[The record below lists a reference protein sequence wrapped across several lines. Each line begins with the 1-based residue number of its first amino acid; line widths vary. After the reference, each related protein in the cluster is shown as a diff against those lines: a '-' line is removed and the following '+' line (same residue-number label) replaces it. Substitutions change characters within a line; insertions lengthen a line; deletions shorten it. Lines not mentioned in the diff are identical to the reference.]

1 MDRNTKKVFTPY
13 APVQEKVFSPC
24 GPEHK
29 KVLVDNHFT
38 AHCEMIF
45 AVINLQFAVMDLQF
59 AVIVLQFAVIILQFA
74 VIDLQNVSLLWN
86 DLQPINF
93 DMKDEKTLIQRI
105 FWFACFISVI
115 NTVIIKTFYRFLT
128 L

>member
-1 MDRNTKKVFTPY
+1 
-13 APVQEKVFSPC
+13 
-24 GPEHK
+24 
-29 KVLVDNHFT
+29 
-38 AHCEMIF
+38 MI
-45 AVINLQFAVMDLQF
+45 DLQF
-59 AVIVLQFAVIILQFA
+59 AVIDLQFAVIGLQFAVIDLQFA

-115 NTVIIKTFYRFLT
+115 NTVIIKFFYRFLT
-128 L
+128 LLRYVSGDENNFEGASYKGRHHYSSRLEILLSGNYLTARMAR